1 VDRIKRLSMEV
12 LKENRE
18 KFTANFDENKNVL
31 NNISII
37 RSKALRNRLA
47 GYITTII
54 KKELMELEKTKNM
67 EKQEDV
73 VEDQIEP
80 AEPVTKSISK
90 ETIMPETA

>member
-1 VDRIKRLSMEV
+1 MEV

-18 KFTANFDENKNVL
+18 KFTANFDENKKVL

>member
-1 VDRIKRLSMEV
+1 MEV

-18 KFTANFDENKNVL
+18 KFTANFDENKKVL

-54 KKELMELEKTKNM
+54 KKELTELEKTKNM

>member
-1 VDRIKRLSMEV
+1 MDRIKRLSMEV

>member
-1 VDRIKRLSMEV
+1 MEV

-18 KFTANFDENKNVL
+18 KFTANFDENKKAL

>member
-1 VDRIKRLSMEV
+1 MEV